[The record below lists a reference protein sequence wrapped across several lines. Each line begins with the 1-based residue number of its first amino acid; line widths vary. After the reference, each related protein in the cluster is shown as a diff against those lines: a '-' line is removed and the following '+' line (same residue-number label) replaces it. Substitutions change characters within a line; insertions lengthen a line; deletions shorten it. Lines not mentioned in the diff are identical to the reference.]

1 MYSGKAP
8 TRDDNTRPPT
18 SRISLLYMR
27 LPRSADTSPAMTG
40 EPHTLKMLLLIVL
53 PFCAGLPYNL
63 KQTLI
68 EEYFLF
74 ADFL

>member
-1 MYSGKAP
+1 
-8 TRDDNTRPPT
+8 
-18 SRISLLYMR
+18 MR